1 MAPLFLMKLS
11 VKLINI
17 DIFYSS
23 YVHGDV
29 KPENF
34 LLGHP
39 GSADEKKLF
48 LVDLGLGNVVNVIRR
63 RSTLKIFELSK
74 FVCIY
79 YSASKWRDS
88 TTGRHIEYDQRPDV
102 FRYSALCVVFVEM
115 MQL

>member
-1 MAPLFLMKLS
+1 MEPNFLTKFS
-11 VKLINI
+11 VKLINT

-48 LVDLGLGNVVNVIRR
+48 LVDLGLGNVVNVIRWS
-63 RSTLKIFELSK
+63 STLKIFELSK
-74 FVCIY
+74 FLCLY

-88 TTGRHIEYDQRPDV
+88 TTGRHIEYDQRPDI
-102 FRYSALCVVFVEM
+102 FRYHYICLSL
-115 MQL
+115 LK